1 MVKISELKL
10 PKVRKEIP
18 FVNGNGEKE
27 KIVVYNS
34 TEETKDKVIGIIE
47 GHTSEDGELLIEP
60 VDMLME
66 LFPILTNIEIDI
78 DLIDEVVANPKK
90 EFVLANSEIL
100 TIINEIN
107 MEIAIAQNLEYE
119 RLLLLSEQ
127 IKGMNMVAYLNER
140 MKRMKKLNDFDPLNA
155 NAYEERNR
163 RELDEMEESYKK
175 VQEIYEE
182 AVKADKAEAESDE

>member
-10 PKVRKEIP
+10 SKVRKEIP

-27 KIVVYNS
+27 KIVVYNA
-34 TEETKDKVIGIIE
+34 TEETKDKVISIIE

-60 VDMLME
+60 ADMLME

-107 MEIAIAQNLEYE
+107 MEMAIAQNLEYE

-127 IKGMNMVAYLNER
+127 IKGMNMVAYLKER
-140 MKRMKKLNDFDPLNA
+140 MNRMKKLNDFDPLNA
-155 NAYEERNR
+155 KAYEERNR

-175 VQEIYEE
+175 VHEIYEE
-182 AVKADKAEAESDE
+182 AVKSDKTEAESDE